1 MIIVGRSDQ
10 LSVFLEV
17 CATRGARLKT
27 WGTKTHPPPA
37 TLGSVAR
44 GEGERNDANERHGKG
59 LAVFT
64 NGDK

>member
-1 MIIVGRSDQ
+1 MGDEDAPTAGYFGIGG
-10 LSVFLEV
+10 E
-17 CATRGARLKT
+17 
-27 WGTKTHPPPA
+27 
-37 TLGSVAR
+37 